1 MFTPQRFT
9 ASTNTTRDATIL
21 IADEATSNL
30 DAESQAMVEEALI
43 TESRQ
48 RLVLMAVHKL
58 SPQLLRE
65 AEWQVDLTRGGPYG
79 EAPELP

>member
-9 ASTNTTRDATIL
+9 ASTNTTRDAPIL
-21 IADEATSNL
+21 IADEAASNL